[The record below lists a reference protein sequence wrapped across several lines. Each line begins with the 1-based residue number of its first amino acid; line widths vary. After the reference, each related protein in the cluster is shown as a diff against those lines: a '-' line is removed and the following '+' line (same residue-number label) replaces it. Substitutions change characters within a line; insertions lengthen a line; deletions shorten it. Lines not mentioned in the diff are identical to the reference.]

1 MRKWLLRSGL
11 SLEAYSLLRSVMID
25 FLLFG
30 LGIGLAVA
38 AAEVRKHERKRKKL
52 GGE

>member
-1 MRKWLLRSGL
+1 
-11 SLEAYSLLRSVMID
+11 MID

-52 GGE
+52 GGECGLHSPAPCPHMGSVGCADA